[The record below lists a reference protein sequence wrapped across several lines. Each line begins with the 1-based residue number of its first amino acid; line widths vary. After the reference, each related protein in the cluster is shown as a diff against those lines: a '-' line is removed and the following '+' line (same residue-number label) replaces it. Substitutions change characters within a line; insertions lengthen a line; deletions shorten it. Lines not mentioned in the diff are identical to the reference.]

1 MPNTRSVAAAHT
13 AIQSFVV
20 LSLTGANCSVRMS
33 CVARNESSK
42 TAICGIRPCLLAY
55 ASGSLITRHAGFVA
69 LFQHTLLIEIPMRAC
84 DRFLR
89 RPHVAL
95 VLVGIGFGKGQ
106 ELILCR
112 A

>member
-20 LSLTGANCSVRMS
+20 LSLTGANWSVRIS

-55 ASGSLITRHAGFVA
+55 AGCPLFARHAGAMAFFEHA
-69 LFQHTLLIEIPMRAC
+69 LVVEIPMGTR

-89 RPHVAL
+89 RQHVAF
-95 VLVGIGFGKGQ
+95 VLLGIGFGEGQ

-112 A
+112 P